1 MGPGLGRRE
10 GAHLVRSAL
19 RAGTAWQGLVSCAG
33 SEETETGRRQGRTD
47 PCSPIPTPHP
57 GSREQTVLWSPQG
70 TFESKTVRAERDS
83 RAHRTPSFYRGEN
96 PRLRDFQQRAQ
107 SHTACQGREGQEKP
121 TTGCQPMPIS
131 LHGYSRTTTSLH
143 ILPCHGS
150 PSPLYEDIR
159 PQDPTLS
166 VEAGIHV
173 ALPT

>member
-1 MGPGLGRRE
+1 MNRTLRDLAIGESGVVTAVKGSGVLRQHLLDMGLIPGTTVTVVKFAPMG
-10 GAHLVRSAL
+10 
-19 RAGTAWQGLVSCAG
+19 
-33 SEETETGRRQGRTD
+33 D
-47 PCSPIPTPHP
+47 PIEIQIY
-57 GSREQTVLWSPQG
+57 GY
-70 TFESKTVRAERDS
+70 ERDS

-107 SHTACQGREGQEKP
+107 SHTACQGREGQEKS

-143 ILPCHGS
+143 IFPCHGP
-150 PSPLYEDIR
+150 PSALYEDIR

-166 VEAGIHV
+166 VEGGIHV